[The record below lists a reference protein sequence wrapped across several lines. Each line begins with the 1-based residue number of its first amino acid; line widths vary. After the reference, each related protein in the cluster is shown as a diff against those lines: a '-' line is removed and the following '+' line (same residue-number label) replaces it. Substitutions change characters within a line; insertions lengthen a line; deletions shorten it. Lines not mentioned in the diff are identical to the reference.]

1 VFRAYHLLHL
11 DLTGCQQIQPLF
23 IYRIALHMPF
33 SNVSQAFL
41 GFEPK
46 CNALELIQRHEDVKQ
61 KNASLLLLQRVI
73 RGFLARVG
81 EVHTIQLRRR
91 VSLVMPLV
99 QALSRGFIVRLHY
112 TKELN
117 IVKANQSASVFQL
130 LWRHYRER
138 WNLKKTMKDKISLRR
153 KHSSSALVQRV
164 YRGYFYG
171 RRIVR
176 EANEERFRD
185 KLEAKKHF
193 VHQRMAATILQ
204 NSFKCGHARKK
215 LRHYQEI
222 KRAQIEQ
229 LRIIYRNATM
239 IQKPART
246 WRSKRT
252 VNVRRLERTRLNLCA
267 RKATT
272 IQVTLRRLQIQFHE
286 SERRLESS
294 ALKIQSYWRHHR
306 SNLMFFQSQAQTA
319 EMNRQRRSAIE
330 TIQRL
335 ARGKA
340 ARSFVQRG
348 ILMQVQRSV
357 VIAAGQKILRV
368 IRWYLSREKLYVLRD
383 TAIIERKIKVLFPT
397 LQETNN
403 ELHDT
408 NSKMLAVAASVA
420 VSEKEMSDM
429 ERELQL
435 MSETGSKYWD
445 SDRISGTPQR
455 FLSSVLYAQIKQI
468 LNEAYV
474 NIESERETLSILTSK
489 RDELTRKKEF
499 LLSEISY
506 LNTVAL
512 ERAKLKRSNDLKADS
527 HTIKCHY
534 C

>member
-1 VFRAYHLLHL
+1 
-11 DLTGCQQIQPLF
+11 
-23 IYRIALHMPF
+23 
-33 SNVSQAFL
+33 
-41 GFEPK
+41 
-46 CNALELIQRHEDVKQ
+46 
-61 KNASLLLLQRVI
+61 
-73 RGFLARVG
+73 
-81 EVHTIQLRRR
+81 
-91 VSLVMPLV
+91 
-99 QALSRGFIVRLHY
+99 
-112 TKELN
+112 
-117 IVKANQSASVFQL
+117 
-130 LWRHYRER
+130 
-138 WNLKKTMKDKISLRR
+138 
-153 KHSSSALVQRV
+153 
-164 YRGYFYG
+164 
-171 RRIVR
+171 
-176 EANEERFRD
+176 
-185 KLEAKKHF
+185 
-193 VHQRMAATILQ
+193 
-204 NSFKCGHARKK
+204 
-215 LRHYQEI
+215 
-222 KRAQIEQ
+222 
-229 LRIIYRNATM
+229 
-239 IQKPART
+239 
-246 WRSKRT
+246 
-252 VNVRRLERTRLNLCA
+252 
-267 RKATT
+267 
-272 IQVTLRRLQIQFHE
+272 
-286 SERRLESS
+286 
-294 ALKIQSYWRHHR
+294 
-306 SNLMFFQSQAQTA
+306 
-319 EMNRQRRSAIE
+319 
-330 TIQRL
+330 
-335 ARGKA
+335 
-340 ARSFVQRG
+340 
-348 ILMQVQRSV
+348 V